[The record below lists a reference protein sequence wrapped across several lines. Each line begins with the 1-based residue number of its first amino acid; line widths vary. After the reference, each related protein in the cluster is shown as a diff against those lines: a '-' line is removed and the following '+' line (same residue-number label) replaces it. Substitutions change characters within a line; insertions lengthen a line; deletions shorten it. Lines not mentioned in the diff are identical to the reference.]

1 MNGLMNMHLFR
12 DQYLSWLGFMYAKV
26 QVLPTSS

>member
-1 MNGLMNMHLFR
+1 MNELMNTHLVR